1 MAAGRRR
8 HQLGSGT
15 TGWSISISRTISSRI
30 MSAFYIRKL
39 KTYFAA
45 TDTDK
50 DGVLTENDYHEM
62 VRRFVDIGQLGPTEE
77 ARIQGLAT
85 KVSYL
90 SISSFLQNSSVH
102 LFHYGVFTAT
112 LFLIILFLLG
122 NL

>member
-1 MAAGRRR
+1 
-8 HQLGSGT
+8 
-15 TGWSISISRTISSRI
+15 

-39 KTYFAA
+39 MTYFAA